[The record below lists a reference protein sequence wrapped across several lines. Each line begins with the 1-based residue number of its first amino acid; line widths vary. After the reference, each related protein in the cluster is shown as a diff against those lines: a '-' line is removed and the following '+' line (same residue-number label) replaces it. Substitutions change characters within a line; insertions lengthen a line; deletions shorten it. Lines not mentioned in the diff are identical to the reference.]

1 MRRYFSNG
9 SKTIGPKD
17 INKNGQIES
26 WEEARAKGM
35 AKGMGKEYV
44 DRAEAKKGGSM
55 YHTTKDGRKARKG
68 LYYYYEPCKKIRLK
82 VDVVKERFLIRVHLK
97 AAAKKAK
104 VNND

>member
-26 WEEARAKGM
+26 WEKARAKGM

-44 DRAEAKKGGSM
+44 DRAEAKK
-55 YHTTKDGRKARKG
+55 KAD
-68 LYYYYEPCKKIRLK
+68 LCITQLK
-82 VDVVKERFLIRVHLK
+82 MVVKQE
-97 AAAKKAK
+97 K
-104 VNND
+104 VFTII

>member
-9 SKTIGPKD
+9 SNVIGPKD

-26 WEEARAKGM
+26 WEKARAKKM

-68 LYYYYEPCKKIRLK
+68 LWYNIMMKRKRGAKMRKKGEK
-82 VDVVKERFLIRVHLK
+82 GAPTQ
-97 AAAKKAK
+97 AAIKKSQA
-104 VNND
+104 

>member
-9 SKTIGPKD
+9 SNVIGPKD

-26 WEEARAKGM
+26 WEKARAKGM

-68 LYYYYEPCKKIRLK
+68 LWYNIMMKRKRGAKMRKKGEK
-82 VDVVKERFLIRVHLK
+82 GAPTQ
-97 AAAKKAK
+97 AAIKKSQA
-104 VNND
+104 

>member
-1 MRRYFSNG
+1 MRRYFSKG
-9 SKTIGPKD
+9 SNVIGPKD

-26 WEEARAKGM
+26 WEKARAKGM

-68 LYYYYEPCKKIRLK
+68 LWYNIMMKRKRGAKMRKKGEK
-82 VDVVKERFLIRVHLK
+82 GAPT
-97 AAAKKAK
+97 AAAIKKSQGK
-104 VNND
+104 

>member
-1 MRRYFSNG
+1 MRRYFKNG
-9 SKTIGPKD
+9 STVIGPKD

-26 WEEARAKGM
+26 WEKARAKGM

-68 LYYYYEPCKKIRLK
+68 LWYNIMMKRKRGAKMRKKGEK
-82 VDVVKERFLIRVHLK
+82 GAPT
-97 AAAKKAK
+97 AAAIKKSQGK
-104 VNND
+104 

>member
-26 WEEARAKGM
+26 WEKARAKGM

-68 LYYYYEPCKKIRLK
+68 LWYNIMMKRKRGAKMRKKGEKGAPTQSAI
-82 VDVVKERFLIRVHLK
+82 
-97 AAAKKAK
+97 KKSQA
-104 VNND
+104 

>member
-9 SKTIGPKD
+9 SNVIGPKD

-26 WEEARAKGM
+26 WEKARAKGM

-68 LYYYYEPCKKIRLK
+68 LWYNIMMKRKRGAKMRKKGEK
-82 VDVVKERFLIRVHLK
+82 GAPT
-97 AAAKKAK
+97 AAAIKKSQA
-104 VNND
+104 